1 MVNNQIKSWFGII
14 KCVLSM
20 FFVSTGIGI
29 FSLMLV
35 LYGETLSNKV
45 SQTGMILALIAVTE
59 GIGCYIIGRIF
70 HNENHA
76 RFWLVGSIFCG
87 MGAQLFLALGPSE
100 RTMIPIIPLIGICYA
115 GVSIAM
121 NLCMIRN
128 SPAQNVG
135 TGIGIYTAAIA
146 AGNSFGSFLSG
157 RLSDIMSYKNVF
169 LFSALFF
176 LFGMIA
182 ANWITCPLAK
192 VEANTEQSS
201 GSDNEKKYKHNKNY
215 WIIGIVTVVF
225 FSIINQAYE
234 LLFPVYGLRNG
245 LDGTVIG
252 TISGLRMV
260 LAASVRILSGLF
272 LSVTPLLLT
281 NKISFFALC
290 LGTLLIPFVKLNSWE
305 IYLIIVII
313 GLSYGITRPVCATIA
328 ITGETDTK
336 LINKRISYFSFS
348 QAFGQAAA
356 PLLVG
361 ILADAISMKHTFI
374 LIPSISI
381 FLFFLASL
389 VIYRKSVS

>member
-1 MVNNQIKSWFGII
+1 M
-14 KCVLSM
+14 LSM
-20 FFVSTGIGI
+20 FFISTGIGI
-29 FSLMLV
+29 FSLIIV

-45 SQTGMILALIAVTE
+45 TQTGMILALIAVTE
-59 GIGCYIIGRIF
+59 AIGCYIIGRIF
-70 HNENHA
+70 HQEKHA

-87 MGAQLFLALGPSE
+87 MAAQLYLALGPSE
-100 RTMIPIIPLIGICYA
+100 RTMIPIIPLIGVCYA

-146 AGNSFGSFLSG
+146 AGNSFGSYLGG
-157 RLSDIMSYKNVF
+157 RLSDLMPYKNVF
-169 LFSALFF
+169 LFSAVFF
-176 LFGMIA
+176 LSGMIA

-192 VEANTEQSS
+192 AEGNIDQSS
-201 GSDNEKKYKHNKNY
+201 GNEIQNKHNHANNY
-215 WIIGIVTVVF
+215 WLIGIITVVF
-225 FSIINQAYE
+225 FAIVNQAYE
-234 LLFPVYGLRNG
+234 LLFPVYALRNG
-245 LDGTVIG
+245 LDGTMIG

-272 LSVTPLLLT
+272 LGIIPLLQT
-281 NKISFFALC
+281 NKISFLALC
-290 LGTLLIPFVKLNSWE
+290 LGTLLIPFARLNSWE
-305 IYLIIVII
+305 IFLIIIII

-361 ILADAISMKHTFI
+361 VLADGLSMKQTFI
-374 LIPSISI
+374 LIPSVSI

-389 VIYRKSVS
+389 VIHNKSIS